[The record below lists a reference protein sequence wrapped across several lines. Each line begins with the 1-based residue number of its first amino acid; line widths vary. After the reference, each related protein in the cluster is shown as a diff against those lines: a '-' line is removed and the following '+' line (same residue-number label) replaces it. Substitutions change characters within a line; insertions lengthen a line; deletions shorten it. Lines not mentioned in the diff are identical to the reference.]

1 MSEPRTVRDVVDEV
15 WNPTQHVALWLG
27 AWVTGH
33 EQADFVLDA
42 LGSLGRRHEIDLSD
56 AWVPD
61 VAGDG
66 PVGAP
71 AMLRLVRAVAD
82 GGSWGPEDV
91 PPVRLVLSGPG
102 DVPALPAGTDCAR
115 AAAEAGA
122 AIVVADAEPGWH
134 HVLVPRLRRDASGPL
149 VRWRWFTIE
158 GPLPAPAH
166 LSPGEADLMLADAT
180 RDAARLI
187 AAAHP
192 GGHAQSASSGFDPRL
207 TVGALTDHFDLMAM
221 PTALPRRAGGVL
233 ARADRVAAIL
243 AVAAGGDHGAVLDP
257 HLVPLWRPV
266 RLARMAAVE
275 HAVREWAGA
284 F

>member
-1 MSEPRTVRDVVDEV
+1 MSEPRSVRTVVDEV

-33 EQADFVLDA
+33 AQADFVLDA
-42 LGSLGRRHEIDLSD
+42 LESLGRRHEVDLSD

-61 VAGDG
+61 
-66 PVGAP
+66 
-71 AMLRLVRAVAD
+71 AVAD
-82 GGSWGPEDV
+82 GPAGAGGLMRMVRAVTDGAEPGPEAE

-115 AAAEAGA
+115 EAAAAGA

-134 HVLVPRLRRDASGPL
+134 HVLVPRLRRDDGGPL
-149 VRWRWFTIE
+149 VRWRWFTLE
-158 GPLPAPAH
+158 GPLPATAH
-166 LSPGEADLMLADAT
+166 LSPGEVDLLLADAT
-180 RDAARLI
+180 RDAARTI

-192 GGHAQSASSGFDPRL
+192 GGHAASAAGGFDPRL
-207 TVGALTDHFDLMAM
+207 TVGTLTDHFDLVAL
-221 PTALPRRAGGVL
+221 PDALPRRAGGVL

-243 AVAAGGDHGAVLDP
+243 AVASGGDAGAVLDP
-257 HLVPLWRPV
+257 HLTPLWRPV

-275 HAVREWAGA
+275 HAVREWVGV